1 MSEQEF
7 LKVYPGWN
15 VWEVWQVKD
24 LPFSVMN
31 VGLSPERQLR
41 IWTEDKVRLG
51 AAGAKVEDSID
62 FKGSQVELLQGTPE
76 GLQQDQ
82 RKEQVPGP
90 SMVVSGPAKLTTLR
104 FFNRG
109 DQAFMSWPH
118 DESYL
123 LERTF
128 VPSPSNPA
136 TTGPAPSTIGDTI
149 GDGIT
154 GPVVDT
160 AKKLS
165 PLLIGA
171 GVLVGLYF
179 MLEGKVLSNVKRKV
193 SGRKPRAS

>member
-1 MSEQEF
+1 MAEQEF

-41 IWTEDKVRLG
+41 IWVEDKVRLG
-51 AAGAKVEDSID
+51 APGAIVADSID
-62 FKGSQVELLQGTPE
+62 FKGSQVELLRGTPE

-90 SMVVSGPAKLTTLR
+90 SMFVSGPAKLTTLR

-109 DQAFMSWPH
+109 DKAFMAWPH

-128 VPSPSNPA
+128 IPSPSNPA
-136 TTGPAPSTIGDTI
+136 TSGPAPSTIGDTV
-149 GDGIT
+149 GGSIT
-154 GPVVDT
+154 GPVTDV

-171 GVLVGLYF
+171 GVLAGLYF
-179 MLEGKVLSNVKRKV
+179 LLESKVLTSAKRRISRKSRSN
-193 SGRKPRAS
+193 